1 MPQEDRQH
9 NHRDERKKSI
19 QGVAGL
25 SGFDVQA
32 GGFDSLQSCRPFSS
46 PCSARSS
53 SWSAHAPRCTWRSS
67 RSEHRVAVVHRSRRP
82 RLGLTSAD
90 RVLCAWLSQAW
101 SGWRSAVHIVKTET
115 VSMAPARLSPVLE
128 VEEST
133 AQRAA
138 RCAPRRTRADPRAV
152 HRQSASG
159 VRRPRPWSSRA
170 SAGRVGRA
178 PTVQRIGRHG
188 ISDRRWDGGGPC
200 CERRCGRRGVRLQS
214 ASSFRCRQ
222 LPSIAP
228 RKAGW

>member
-1 MPQEDRQH
+1 LPQEDRQH

-67 RSEHRVAVVHRSRRP
+67 RSEHQVSVVHRSRRP

-128 VEEST
+128 VEEAATGSAT
-133 AQRAA
+133 AAGTAAGRAA
-138 RCAPRRTRADPRAV
+138 KGVAAVGVSTGSRRAR
-152 HRQSASG
+152 SG
-159 VRRPRPWSSRA
+159 VVSCHLSLRGKPVGEKGARDHGRMHLGVQALRSRSRA
-170 SAGRVGRA
+170 
-178 PTVQRIGRHG
+178 
-188 ISDRRWDGGGPC
+188 
-200 CERRCGRRGVRLQS
+200 ERRV
-214 ASSFRCRQ
+214 
-222 LPSIAP
+222 PWAP
-228 RKAGW
+228 ALLLCDQHTWTKPREP